1 MSKRFEGKNAVVTGA
16 SRGIGAGIAERL
28 AADGANVT
36 IVARTL
42 DKHPVL
48 PGSLNETLEK
58 LNSYGGTHASI
69 VADMGDPESREN
81 VIAEA
86 KQQLGGP
93 IDILVNNAAAAIY
106 QPLAEYPLRRSRLM
120 MEINFHAP
128 LDLSQQALPDMI
140 EGGEGWIVNL
150 SSATANHEPGPPYR
164 EGDLVEV
171 MGIYGASK
179 AALNRMTNA
188 FAVEMYDKGIR
199 INTIEPR
206 AAVLSPG
213 ADIKVGEML
222 APEQIESMEAMV
234 EASVFLCDCDK
245 DYTGKVC
252 SSLDLIEEQTL
263 TVMTLGG
270 DEPYPGGI
278 RPIGSPLLDK

>member
-1 MSKRFEGKNAVVTGA
+1 M
-16 SRGIGAGIAERL
+16 
-28 AADGANVT
+28 
-36 IVARTL
+36 
-42 DKHPVL
+42 L

-164 EGDLVEV
+164 EGDLV
-171 MGIYGASK
+171 GSYGHLRGVQSCSK
-179 AALNRMTNA
+179 SHDQRFWLLRCMTRAFVSIPSSLGLRCSAL
-188 FAVEMYDKGIR
+188 V
-199 INTIEPR
+199 P
-206 AAVLSPG
+206 
-213 ADIKVGEML
+213 DIKVGEML

-234 EASVFLCDCDK
+234 EASYFCATAIK
-245 DYTGKVC
+245 TTRGKFAAVW
-252 SSLDLIEEQTL
+252 T
-263 TVMTLGG
+263 
-270 DEPYPGGI
+270 
-278 RPIGSPLLDK
+278 

>member
-1 MSKRFEGKNAVVTGA
+1 MSKRFSGRNAVVTGA
-16 SRGIGAGIAERL
+16 SRGIGAAIAERL
-28 AADGANVT
+28 AADGANVA

-48 PGSLNETLEK
+48 PGSLNETLAK

-69 VADMGDPESREN
+69 VADMGDPESREGL
-81 VIAEA
+81 IAKA
-86 KQQLGGP
+86 KEQLGGT

-106 QPLAEYPLRRSRLM
+106 MPLAEYPLRRVRLM
-120 MEINFHAP
+120 MEINLLAP
-128 LDLSQQALPDMI
+128 LDLTQQALPDMI
-140 EGGEGWIVNL
+140 EAGEAWVVNL
-150 SSATANHEPGPPYR
+150 SSATANYEPGPPYR
-164 EGDLVEV
+164 QSELLEV

-188 FAVEMYDKGIR
+188 FSVETHKHSVRM
-199 INTIEPR
+199 NTVEPK
-206 AAVLSPG
+206 AAVLSEG

-234 EASVFLCDCDK
+234 EAAVFLCDCEPDF
-245 DYTGKVC
+245 TGRVC
-252 SSLDLIEEQTL
+252 SSLDLIEEQNL
-263 TVMTLGG
+263 TVMTLAG

-278 RPIGSPLLDK
+278 RPIGSPLLD